1 MSADNHVVEVFLS
14 TPQFRKYKKGEPF
27 QLSNSQLQSS
37 VGKHKVDI
45 HLGKRDYKKLLTA
58 VKNGKG
64 YRFSDKNVVG
74 GSLWGSF
81 KKGLSTV
88 GNFVKNNISKED
100 VKNVINKGV
109 DLVAPD
115 SVKDVAKSAV
125 SKIVDYGYDD
135 SNKGKSMKENA
146 FSLANTLQPEIK
158 DVGLQIGK
166 KVVDKVT
173 SKLNEM
179 SPDEVQGEGLR
190 KKRFAKGSQEAK
202 DHMAK
207 IRAMRGAKKGMGVK
221 PKRRGKGLLENI
233 ESTLIHTGLPTLGR
247 VAGTLIG
254 GVPAGMVGEE
264 LGNMAGDVIGQATG
278 RGLKNK
284 KHTRYGQMV
293 DGVPSPVIS
302 ETSKDRVRSHGIY
315 GKGKRIHGGSFLAL

>member
-1 MSADNHVVEVFLS
+1 
-14 TPQFRKYKKGEPF
+14 
-27 QLSNSQLQSS
+27 
-37 VGKHKVDI
+37 
-45 HLGKRDYKKLLTA
+45 
-58 VKNGKG
+58 
-64 YRFSDKNVVG
+64 
-74 GSLWGSF
+74 LWSSF

-88 GNFVKNNISKED
+88 GNFVKNNVSKED

-135 SNKGKSMKENA
+135 SNKGKSLKENA

-158 DVGLQIGK
+158 DVGLQVGK
-166 KVVDKVT
+166 KVIDKVT

-179 SPDEVQGEGLR
+179 SPDEVQGEGFP
-190 KKRFAKGSQEAK
+190 KKRLVKGSPEAK
-202 DHMAK
+202 AHMAR
-207 IRAMRGAKKGMGVK
+207 IRALRGAKKGMGVK
-221 PKRRGKGLLENI
+221 TKKRHGKGLLENI

-247 VAGTLIG
+247 VVGTLIG
-254 GVPAGMVGEE
+254 GVPAGMAGEE
-264 LGNMAGDVIGQATG
+264 LGNMAGDVIGEATG

-284 KHTRYGQMV
+284 KHTLYGHLV

-302 ETSKDRVRSHGIY
+302 ETSKERVRKHGTY
-315 GKGKRIHGGSFLAL
+315 GRVKRIHGGSFLSL